1 MSKKDLKKKEKE
13 IRKEEEEQE
22 EVSEEEALEEA
33 AEKVASKIST
43 ALNLGELQKKI
54 DKIVGR
60 SAKVKQIY
68 TANDVKKDVDKL
80 SKEEVIIGFFKAL
93 VRPEGPDHA
102 VLKALSEGVAADG
115 GYLFPDEFR
124 AELIREIADINIMRK
139 LVRVVPMK
147 RDILKIPKLE
157 SRPKVRWTSEN
168 AAKSTTTADFDEK
181 TLTAYKKAAILYTSE
196 ELVED
201 CDTFDVVKLIIS
213 LFAEEMA
220 NEEEKVMTAGTG
232 VGQPTGL
239 VNCTITNVACSG
251 NLDLKKSLSIKLLK
265 ENAINCWK
273 LLTVRLRT
281 ISSQAYQMA

>member
-102 VLKALSEGVAADG
+102 VLKALSEGTHRSLEANSRTSFDFTG
-115 GYLFPDEFR
+115 P
-124 AELIREIADINIMRK
+124 IRSLTFK
-139 LVRVVPMK
+139 GK
-147 RDILKIPKLE
+147 IL
-157 SRPKVRWTSEN
+157 SSH
-168 AAKSTTTADFDEK
+168 
-181 TLTAYKKAAILYTSE
+181 
-196 ELVED
+196 
-201 CDTFDVVKLIIS
+201 
-213 LFAEEMA
+213 
-220 NEEEKVMTAGTG
+220 TG
-232 VGQPTGL
+232 
-239 VNCTITNVACSG
+239 
-251 NLDLKKSLSIKLLK
+251 
-265 ENAINCWK
+265 CW
-273 LLTVRLRT
+273 R
-281 ISSQAYQMA
+281 